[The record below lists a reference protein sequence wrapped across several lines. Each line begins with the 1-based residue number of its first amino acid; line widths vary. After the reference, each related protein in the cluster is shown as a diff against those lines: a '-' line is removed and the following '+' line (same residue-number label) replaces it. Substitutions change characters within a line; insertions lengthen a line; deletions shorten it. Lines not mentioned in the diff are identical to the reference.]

1 MSFSMCLVAGSNGR
15 TLEVEQL
22 DLFEH
27 RIGEKVFSF
36 AIHKA
41 SDRFSSADT
50 SPLMISLYETGCKI
64 ANLSVSG
71 TGAMAQHQSH
81 EADREGL
88 RNLALSSIQ
97 DIINEIGCDRLSLL
111 LQNSLN
117 DHLLLNS

>member
-1 MSFSMCLVAGSNGR
+1 MSFSMCFVAGSNGR

-27 RIGEKVFSF
+27 RIGEKDFSF

-41 SDRFSSADT
+41 SDGFSSAGT

-71 TGAMAQHQSH
+71 AGATAHNPS
-81 EADREGL
+81 DKTDLEGL
-88 RNLALSSIQ
+88 RDLALSSIQ
-97 DIINEIGCDRLSLL
+97 GIINEIGCDRLSRL

-117 DHLLLNS
+117 DRLLLNG